1 MEVLTFTRRE
11 PQQVDTF
18 LSEEVVEPFLKKCV
32 SAMIGENLT
41 VVQSDGAIRIHGA
54 IWTFMRE

>member
-1 MEVLTFTRRE
+1 MEILTFTRRE
-11 PQQVDTF
+11 PQQVDRF

-41 VVQSDGAIRIHGA
+41 EHLKIIK
-54 IWTFMRE
+54 